1 MSEAYIPT
9 SEFSTEWAKN
19 WAQNY
24 VEFSAT
30 NEVLVY
36 SNVRSTVLDAQ
47 REFERHLE
55 GVMHYRSHQRE
66 F

>member
-9 SEFSTEWAKN
+9 SEFSTEWAKT

-24 VEFSAT
+24 VDFNRSNDFFT
-30 NEVLVY
+30 HY
-36 SNVRSTVLDAQ
+36 NVRGSICEAQ
-47 REFERHLE
+47 REFEKHLE

>member
-36 SNVRSTVLDAQ
+36 SSW
-47 REFERHLE
+47 
-55 GVMHYRSHQRE
+55 
-66 F
+66 